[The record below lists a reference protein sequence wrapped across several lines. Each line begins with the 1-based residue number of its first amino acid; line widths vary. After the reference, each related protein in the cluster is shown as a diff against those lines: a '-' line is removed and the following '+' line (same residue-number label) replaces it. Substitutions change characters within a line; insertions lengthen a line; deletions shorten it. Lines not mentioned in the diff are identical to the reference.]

1 MTNIMSIIMRLTNF
15 THDITQCKCNRLNE
29 STTEATVVTMSF
41 NDNA

>member
-15 THDITQCKCNRLNE
+15 THDITLNNRLNE
-29 STTEATVVTMSF
+29 STIEATVVTMSF